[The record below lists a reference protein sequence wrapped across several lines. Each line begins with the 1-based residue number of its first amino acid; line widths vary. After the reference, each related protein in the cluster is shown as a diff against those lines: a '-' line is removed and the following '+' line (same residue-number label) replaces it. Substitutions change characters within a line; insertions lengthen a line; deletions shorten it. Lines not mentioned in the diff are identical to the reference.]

1 MRAEGTFRGRLPSF
15 ADVRALAEA
24 FGTAAGADHGTTLR
38 VVLLLEELFTNTVTH
53 GYADAGEGLVWVTL
67 ALGTGVIEITYEDAG
82 PAFDPLTGAPAIRA
96 RPRRTRGARPGPG
109 PGPQHVGAYA
119 RIGHRNRI
127 TLTVATGARRPPRPE
142 PDARGGPS
150 SRGAEGGAGSGVGGR
165 GRRHRGSSRRG
176 GGVAARGARRAG

>member
-53 GYADAGEGLVWVTL
+53 GYADAGEDLVWVTL

-82 PAFDPLTGAPAIRA
+82 PAFDPLTGAPAPSLGPHGEEPGGLGLA
-96 RPRRTRGARPGPG
+96 LVRGLSTSA
-109 PGPQHVGAYA
+109 AYA
-119 RIGHRNRI
+119 RVGHRNRI
-127 TLTVATGARRPPRPE
+127 TLTVSTGSAPATPPGA
-142 PDARGGPS
+142 
-150 SRGAEGGAGSGVGGR
+150 
-165 GRRHRGSSRRG
+165 
-176 GGVAARGARRAG
+176 

>member
-82 PAFDPLTGAPAIRA
+82 PAFDPLTGAR
-96 RPRRTRGARPGPG
+96 RPRSDRTGRTGGLGLALVRGLSTSA
-109 PGPQHVGAYA
+109 AYA
-119 RIGHRNRI
+119 RIGDRNRI
-127 TLTVATGARRPPRPE
+127 TLTVSTGSAPATPPGA
-142 PDARGGPS
+142 
-150 SRGAEGGAGSGVGGR
+150 
-165 GRRHRGSSRRG
+165 
-176 GGVAARGARRAG
+176 